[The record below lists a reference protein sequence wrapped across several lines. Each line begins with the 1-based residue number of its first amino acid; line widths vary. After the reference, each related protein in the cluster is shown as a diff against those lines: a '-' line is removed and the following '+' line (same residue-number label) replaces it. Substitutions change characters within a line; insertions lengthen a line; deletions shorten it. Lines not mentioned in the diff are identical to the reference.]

1 MRCVS
6 MCNLTFVRFVSDRF
20 RLKVN

>member
-6 MCNLTFVRFVSDRF
+6 MCNQLLFRFVSDRF